1 MTIGEKLVMLREGRS
16 QREVAEAVNISQS
29 ALGMYE
35 RNERVPRDE
44 IKIRLSNYYG
54 VSVQELFF
62 SLDDHDSWVK
72 GDNKGA

>member
-35 RNERVPRDE
+35 RNER
-44 IKIRLSNYYG
+44 
-54 VSVQELFF
+54 
-62 SLDDHDSWVK
+62 
-72 GDNKGA
+72 